1 MAGITHHMQ
10 GHVAAVG
17 AAPAVR
23 WYATDG
29 ITTDGFATASRKRHL
44 VATSPKNAN
53 TEVKPSH
60 GGPRRVLEG
69 SS

>member
-17 AAPAVR
+17 AAPSSR
-23 WYATDG
+23 WYAIDSTP
-29 ITTDGFATASRKRHL
+29 IDGFAIASRQRHH
-44 VATSPKNAN
+44 VVTAPKNA
-53 TEVKPSH
+53 TTAVKPSH